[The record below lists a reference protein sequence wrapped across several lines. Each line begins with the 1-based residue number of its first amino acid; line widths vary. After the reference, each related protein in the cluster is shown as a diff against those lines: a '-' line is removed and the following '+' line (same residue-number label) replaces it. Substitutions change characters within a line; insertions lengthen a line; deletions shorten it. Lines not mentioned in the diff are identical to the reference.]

1 MKKQSLL
8 LLAGGMLA
16 LASCQNE
23 AAAPAAGP
31 SEAQIDSMV
40 NARVEEARM
49 ELMASNDSLINALA
63 QWKADSMIA
72 AMKGSK
78 PAAPKPVVKKTVAPS
93 GKSTAGNTGTAT
105 TTTSTNSKDDRFNG
119 GNTSGKNKEARFSE
133 DAAKQEQQKAADKKG
148 ERFK

>member
-1 MKKQSLL
+1 MKKQTLL

-23 AAAPAAGP
+23 APAVSAGP

-40 NARVEEARM
+40 NARVEAMRS
-49 ELMASNDSLINALA
+49 ELMAQNDSLINALA

-78 PAAPKPVVKKTVAPS
+78 PAAAPKPVAKPKPAETPKPKTVGNGKPSMSGNTTPGTVGNGKPSMSGDKKEGTVGS
-93 GKSTAGNTGTAT
+93 GKPSM
-105 TTTSTNSKDDRFNG
+105 K
-119 GNTSGKNKEARFSE
+119 
-133 DAAKQEQQKAADKKG
+133 
-148 ERFK
+148 

>member
-1 MKKQSLL
+1 MKKQTLL

-23 AAAPAAGP
+23 APAVSAGP

-40 NARVEEARM
+40 NARVEAMRS
-49 ELMASNDSLINALA
+49 ELMAQNDSLINALA

-72 AMKGSK
+72 AMKGAK
-78 PAAPKPVVKKTVAPS
+78 PAAAAPKPAP
-93 GKSTAGNTGTAT
+93 KPVPT
-105 TTTSTNSKDDRFNG
+105 TTPKPTTPTNPKDGRFNG
-119 GNTSGKNKEARFSE
+119 NGNTNNNKDARFNE
-133 DAAKQEQQKAADKKG
+133 DAAKKQQQQNADKKA